1 MSKLFDVSAD
11 FAELFDQFDAIEDM
25 EFDTDENG
33 KPIDEDGNPVNPEFI
48 KAEMRQAWFDT
59 LEGMEQDFTLKA
71 ENTAQYIKSLKAEAE
86 AMDAEIKK
94 LQRRSKSRKNRID
107 WLKQYLMQCME
118 MMQLKKVDGVQ
129 ARITLR
135 NNAPSLKILD
145 ELALIDEL
153 ERNNHDDLLKY
164 QMPEVRKNELKKLIK
179 IGVTFENA
187 ALETSKSII
196 IS

>member
-1 MSKLFDVSAD
+1 MSTLFDISAD
-11 FAELFDQFDAIEDM
+11 FVELFDQFDAIEDM
-25 EFDTDENG
+25 EFETNENG
-33 KPIDEDGNPVNPEFI
+33 KPIDADGNPVNPEFI

-59 LEGMEQDFTLKA
+59 LDGMEQDFTLKA

-86 AMDAEIKK
+86 AMDAEVKR
-94 LQRRSKSRKNRID
+94 LQQRSKSRKNRID

-135 NNAPSLKILD
+135 NNAPSVKVMD
-145 ELALIDEL
+145 ELGLIHEL
-153 ERNNHDDLLKY
+153 ERTGHDDALKY
-164 QMPEVRKNELKKLIK
+164 QMPEIRKTVLKGLLKSGETFQ
-179 IGVTFENA
+179 GVS
-187 ALETSKSII
+187 LEASKSII

>member
-1 MSKLFDVSAD
+1 MRKLFDISAD

-33 KPIDEDGNPVNPEFI
+33 KPIDTDGKPVNPEFI

-71 ENTAQYIKSLKAEAE
+71 ENTAQYIKILKAEAE

-94 LQRRSKSRKNRID
+94 LQQRSKSRKNRID

-118 MMQLKKVDGVQ
+118 IMQLKKVEGVQ

-135 NNAPSLKILD
+135 SNAPSVKISD
-145 ELALIDEL
+145 ELALIHEL
-153 ERNNHDDLLKY
+153 ERTDHDDALKY
-164 QMPEVRKNELKKLIK
+164 QMPEIRKSVVKGLIK
-179 IGVTFENA
+179 SGETFENA
-187 ALETSKSII
+187 VLEASKSII